1 MMWSGAIQ
9 KQYYA
14 VPTNLLIVDKDQQ
27 SYYYYYCDPS
37 PLLSILGCTL
47 LLIVV
52 MATLSLSLSHTHKL
66 ACHTLQSHLYS
77 TRSMAGETYIGEPII
92 RREKSGRFLKEYRI
106 SESGHSTTD

>member
-52 MATLSLSLSHTHKL
+52 MATLSLSLAHTQTGLSHT
-66 ACHTLQSHLYS
+66 SVS
-77 TRSMAGETYIGEPII
+77 
-92 RREKSGRFLKEYRI
+92 FVFN
-106 SESGHSTTD
+106 SEHGWRNLHW